1 MSIDTFKKAG
11 IYLRYCRFAVVP
23 EIPYAQDVLYA
34 LRLSE
39 EEKCYTF
46 CVCNHATY
54 VVNVGLIIAAVGYDV
69 LCMERYDEAKARK
82 IIAQAILS
90 LTADEDKCLFNLA
103 LAEATETVTG
113 QPAPYRLKRDATLAM
128 CECASCKE
136 RKAPLDPF
144 DDGSEIEGRGFDLY
158 D

>member
-54 VVNVGLIIAAVGYDV
+54 VVNPWIW
-69 LCMERYDEAKARK
+69 CFQART
-82 IIAQAILS
+82 S
-90 LTADEDKCLFNLA
+90 STC
-103 LAEATETVTG
+103 G
-113 QPAPYRLKRDATLAM
+113 PSR
-128 CECASCKE
+128 
-136 RKAPLDPF
+136 
-144 DDGSEIEGRGFDLY
+144 
-158 D
+158 